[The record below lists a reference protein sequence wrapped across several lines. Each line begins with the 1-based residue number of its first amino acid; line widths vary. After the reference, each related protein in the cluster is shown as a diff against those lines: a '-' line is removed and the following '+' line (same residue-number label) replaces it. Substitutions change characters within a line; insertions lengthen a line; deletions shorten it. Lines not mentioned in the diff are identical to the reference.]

1 MEAKP
6 VLTVLDDEEA
16 ICLLISEIASELD
29 YEVNTFTSVKAFKQN
44 LNHDMDIL
52 FLDLMMPDE
61 DGVEVIRY
69 LEKIKLK
76 ARLILMSGFDKRVL
90 KSASIMA
97 KTHGITVAAELS
109 KPISI
114 KLLRDTILQCQRPA
128 AIRRMYTKELSAEDV
143 DRAIRGG
150 KLFVQYQPKIDL
162 SNNKV
167 FGAEALVRIRDDDD
181 NIVPP
186 DLFISV
192 AEKSGAIVEITREVI
207 KQSIEFCSNLKTL
220 GYDLNVAI
228 NMPAQLL
235 SDVSLTDD
243 LVNKIKDASLRT
255 DNITIE
261 ITESALVENYAVSLD
276 VLTRLRM
283 KGVLLSIDD
292 FGTGYSTMQQLKNV
306 PFTEMKLDQSFV
318 MDIFDEDARIIIAKS
333 IELSHELGMHV
344 LAEGVET
351 LEVANELI
359 AQGCDYCQ
367 GYYYSR
373 PVDPGD
379 FVDYLT
385 ANNSL

>member
-1 MEAKP
+1 MELKP
-6 VLTVLDDEEA
+6 VLTILDDEES
-16 ICLLISEIASELD
+16 ICRLISEVATDLGF
-29 YEVNTFTSVKAFKQN
+29 EVKIFTRVKDFKQN
-44 LNHDMDIL
+44 LDQNMQIL

-69 LEKIKLK
+69 LEKLNHKTQ
-76 ARLILMSGFDKRVL
+76 LILMSGFDKRVL

-97 KTHGITVAAELS
+97 KTQGMKVVAELN

-114 KLLRDTILQCQRPA
+114 KLLRDTLNQCKTPA
-128 AIRRMYTKELSAEDV
+128 VPYAKMGKELSVEEVEAAINEDRV
-143 DRAIRGG
+143 
-150 KLFVQYQPKIDL
+150 FVQYQPKIDL
-162 SNNKV
+162 SNNQV
-167 FGAEALVRIRDDDD
+167 FGAEALVRIRDKES
-181 NIVPP
+181 NVVPP
-186 DLFISV
+186 VLFIGVS
-192 AEKSGAIVEITREVI
+192 EKSGAIVSITREVI
-207 KQSIEFCSNLKTL
+207 KQSIAFCSKLKSL
-220 GYDLNVAI
+220 GHDLNIAI

-243 LVNKIKDASLRT
+243 LVRKIQDAGLRT
-255 DNITIE
+255 DNFTIE

-283 KGVLLSIDD
+283 KGVNLSIDD

-318 MDIFDEDARIIIAKS
+318 MDIFDEDAGVIINKS

-351 LEVANELI
+351 LEIANELV

-367 GYYYSR
+367 GYYFSR
-373 PVDPGD
+373 PIDADD

-385 ANNSL
+385 SNPVS

>member
-1 MEAKP
+1 MESKP
-6 VLTVLDDEEA
+6 VLTVLDDDEA
-16 ICLLISEIASELD
+16 ICLLIGEVASD
-29 YEVNTFTSVKAFKQN
+29 MNYEVRTFTSVKAFKEEIDHN
-44 LNHDMDIL
+44 MEIL

-61 DGVEVIRY
+61 DGIEVIRY

-76 ARLILMSGFDKRVL
+76 AKLILMSGFDKRVL

-97 KTHGITVAAELS
+97 KTQGITVATELN
-109 KPISI
+109 KPFSI
-114 KLLRDTILQCQRPA
+114 KHLRKTISQCESPA
-128 AIRRMYTKELSAEDV
+128 AIRIMAGKELSAQEIEQAISEDRV
-143 DRAIRGG
+143 
-150 KLFVQYQPKIDL
+150 FVQYQPKIDL
-162 SNNKV
+162 SNNQV
-167 FGAEALVRIRDDDD
+167 FGAEALVRIRDAEG

-186 DLFISV
+186 GLFIAV

-207 KQSIEFCSNLKTL
+207 RQSIAFCSRLKAL
-220 GYDLNVAI
+220 GYDLNIAI
-228 NMPAQLL
+228 NMPAKLL
-235 SDVSLTDD
+235 GDVSMTDD
-243 LVNKIKDASLRT
+243 LVMKINTAKLRT
-255 DNITIE
+255 DNFTIE

-283 KGVLLSIDD
+283 KGVYLSIDD

-318 MDIFDEDARIIIAKS
+318 MDIFEQDAGIIISKS

-351 LEVANELI
+351 LDVANELI

-373 PVDPGD
+373 PVNPDD

-385 ANNSL
+385 AHAHL

>member
-1 MEAKP
+1 MESKP

-76 ARLILMSGFDKRVL
+76 ASLILMSGFDKRVL

-186 DLFISV
+186 GLFISV

-292 FGTGYSTMQQLKNV
+292 FGTGYSTLQQLKNV

-318 MDIFDEDARIIIAKS
+318 MDIFDEDARIIIGKS